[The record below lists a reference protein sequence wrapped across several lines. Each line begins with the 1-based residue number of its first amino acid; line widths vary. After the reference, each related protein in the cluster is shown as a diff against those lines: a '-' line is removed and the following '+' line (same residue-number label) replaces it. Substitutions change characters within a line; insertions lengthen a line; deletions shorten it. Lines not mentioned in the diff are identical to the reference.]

1 MKITFKGFLGLAQLC
16 LKNYWFLVGV
26 CISRGTAAVI
36 NVGIVFLAVPMG
48 KRIISLVRG
57 LIPLKI
63 TLLASSLV
71 PPGKTIHLIVA
82 WTILIASVCH
92 SLSHIVNVINY
103 SRHYLA
109 DVPEINMASFKGQS
123 ILVLIFTSVPAII
136 DISY

>member
-1 MKITFKGFLGLAQLC
+1 MKFIDLVVHGFSFYTYALRSPE
-16 LKNYWFLVGV
+16 KVGV

-63 TLLASSLV
+63 TLMASSLV

-109 DVPEINMASFKGQS
+109 DVPEINMASFKGQVS
-123 ILVLIFTSVPAII
+123 LDVFLWTMF
-136 DISY
+136 D